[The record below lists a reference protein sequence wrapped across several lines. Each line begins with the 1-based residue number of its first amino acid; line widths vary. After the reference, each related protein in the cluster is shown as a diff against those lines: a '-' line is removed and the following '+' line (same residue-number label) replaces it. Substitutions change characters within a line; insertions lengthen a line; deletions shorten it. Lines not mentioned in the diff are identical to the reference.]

1 MVYLKRKL
9 WELEWYSDLEAP
21 RHPRAS
27 NPWLMR
33 TNHRR
38 AVYDKPG
45 SEGPGPV
52 MEIPQTPCD
61 YFNYRPIVDIVAH
74 KKTVYKCF

>member
-27 NPWLMR
+27 NPWLKM
-33 TNHRR
+33 TNQSQQ
-38 AVYDKPG
+38 PL
-45 SEGPGPV
+45 
-52 MEIPQTPCD
+52 TPRKHPSWPSPTRLARHPLL
-61 YFNYRPIVDIVAH
+61 NE
-74 KKTVYKCF
+74 